1 MRDQASSIECL
12 VSPRTSHILHFCKKI
27 EFHQTDSR
35 EETVPAPLATPRV
48 RAGVPGY
55 IPYSGKKA
63 DPSLPDH
70 RFIAVGFS
78 GQMREN
84 TFHDPGQRRFKN

>member
-1 MRDQASSIECL
+1 
-12 VSPRTSHILHFCKKI
+12 
-27 EFHQTDSR
+27 
-35 EETVPAPLATPRV
+35 VPATAPRA

-55 IPYSGKKA
+55 IPYRGKKT
-63 DPSLPDH
+63 DLPSPDH

-84 TFHDPGQRRFKN
+84 TFHAPGQRRMKN